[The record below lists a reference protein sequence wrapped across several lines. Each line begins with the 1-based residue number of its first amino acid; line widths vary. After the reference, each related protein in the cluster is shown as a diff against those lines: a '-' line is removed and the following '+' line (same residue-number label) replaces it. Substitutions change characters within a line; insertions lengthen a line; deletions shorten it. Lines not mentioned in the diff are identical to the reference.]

1 MINSGDAAARGLV
14 AKKPTRFSLFLK
26 NRRAVFGLAIIV
38 IATVAAVVAPLLT
51 PFGPY
56 QTDFEAILA
65 PPSFSHL
72 FGTDELGRD
81 VLTRVIFGARISLS
95 VGLISVGIALLAGTM
110 LGLIAGYFGGLM
122 DNLIMRVMDV
132 ILAFPSILL
141 ALAISAALGPSLF
154 NVMLAIGFVNIPRFA
169 RLVRGQVLS
178 LREADYISA
187 VEALGQKTHLI
198 IFRHLLP
205 NSLSP
210 IIVQASIAMG
220 WAILSEASLS
230 FLGVGIAPPTPSWGY
245 MLSAGRGYME
255 LALWITLFPGIAI
268 FLTVLGF
275 NLIGDGIRDAFDPRG
290 R

>member
-1 MINSGDAAARGLV
+1 M
-14 AKKPTRFSLFLK
+14 
-26 NRRAVFGLAIIV
+26 FGLAIIV
-38 IATVAAVVAPLLT
+38 IATVTAVVAPILT

-56 QTDFEAILA
+56 ETDFEAILA
-65 PPSFSHL
+65 PPSFSHF

-95 VGLISVGIALLAGTM
+95 VGLISVGLALLVGTM
-110 LGLIAGYFGGLM
+110 LGLVAGYFGGLM
-122 DNLIMRVMDV
+122 DNLIMRIMDV

-154 NVMLAIGFVNIPRFA
+154 NVMIAIGFVNIPRFA

>member
-1 MINSGDAAARGLV
+1 MISSGDAAARSIV
-14 AKKPTRFSLFLK
+14 AKRPTRLSLFFK
-26 NRRAVFGLAIIV
+26 NKRAVFGLAIIV
-38 IATVAAVVAPLLT
+38 IATVTAITAPLIT

-56 QTDFEAILA
+56 ETDFEAILV
-65 PPSFSHL
+65 PPSFSHP

-81 VLTRVIFGARISLS
+81 VLTRVIFGSRISLS
-95 VGLISVGIALLAGTM
+95 VGLISVGLALFVGTV
-110 LGLIAGYFGGLM
+110 LGLVAGYFGGLV
-122 DNLIMRVMDV
+122 DNLVMRIMDV

-169 RLVRGQVLS
+169 RLIRGQVLS

-187 VEALGQKTHLI
+187 VEALGQKAHLI

>member
-1 MINSGDAAARGLV
+1 MINSGDTAARGLV